1 MKLSDLAQKFS
12 DYDEKEKAILKRK
25 NKKPRPSTRFRT
37 QSFINIRDVSDGII
51 ITNDDRYIRIIE
63 IVPTNFLIR
72 MLWSRS
78 VLFTSSLNT

>member
-63 IVPTNFLIR
+63 IVPTNFFNKDALEQERI
-72 MLWSRS
+72 
-78 VLFTSSLNT
+78 VYQFAQ